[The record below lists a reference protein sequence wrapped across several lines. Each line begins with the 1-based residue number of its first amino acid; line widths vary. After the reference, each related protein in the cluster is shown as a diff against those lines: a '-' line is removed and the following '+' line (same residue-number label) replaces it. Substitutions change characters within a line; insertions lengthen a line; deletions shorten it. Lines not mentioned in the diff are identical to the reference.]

1 MHIPNLGLLTED
13 SATMHWN
20 KGNPLE
26 FDRIIEKYQDKIVHL
41 LVAHEHKADLRLL
54 RKMEFKGKPMFSIEE
69 SR

>member
-1 MHIPNLGLLTED
+1 
-13 SATMHWN
+13 MHWN